1 VVPTIFIVATVLL
14 LGNAI
19 VDPASRLPTLAVIG
33 VILLGIPVFYL
44 TKTGRSANDIR

>member
-1 VVPTIFIVATVLL
+1 VVPAVFIIATVLL

-19 VDPASRLPTLAVIG
+19 VDPASRVPTLAVMG

-44 TKTGRSANDIR
+44 TKTGRAANDIR